1 MAAQDFLL
9 DGDWDLLIENGD
21 LIIGNANQQ
30 HIALIVVT
38 GPGHWKENPFLG
50 FNAVFYEGSNA
61 NPAEMKANL
70 SEQIRSDNGM
80 LNQLKVSNG
89 FIVSIDADR
98 LIN

>member
-9 DGDWDLLIENGD
+9 DENWDLLIENGD

-50 FNAVFYEGSNA
+50 FNAALYEGSNT
-61 NPAEMKANL
+61 NPTEMRTNL
-70 SEQIRSDNGM
+70 SEQLQSDNNV
-80 LNQLKVSNG
+80 LNQLTVSNG
-89 FIVSIDADR
+89 FIVNIDADR